1 MAALSTIA
9 KIHKCPLMDKCIS
22 KSWYIHTV
30 EQYSVLK
37 RKEILT
43 YTITWMKPKD
53 RMLCEITQSQKDKYC
68 MIPPSQNHR
77 DRK

>member
-9 KIHKCPLMDKCIS
+9 NIHKCPLTDKCIS
-22 KSWYIHTV
+22 KMWYIHTV

-53 RMLCEITQSQKDKYC
+53 SILCEITQPQKDKYC
-68 MIPPSQNHR
+68 MIPLSQNHR